1 MTLVDKNEEL
11 GKEYTSQL
19 QGKGL
24 RVQFVAADVTSWEAQ
39 VAAFKAAVK
48 FHPDSVLDIVV
59 ANAGMFSEPFVAP
72 DESPISLDQDP
83 PRPET
88 TPWEVNTIGFS
99 FTAKLAQLYFE
110 LPSEK
115 PAAKPKCLILVSC
128 IAAYV
133 DFPVVAAYTSSKYGA
148 RGFFKNM
155 RGIFSSR
162 GHRVNLIAPWIYDT
176 PMAAGVIPLLEAVDA
191 PVSDIGLMS
200 NAAVKLVEDD
210 TINGECDVIAT

>member
-1 MTLVDKNEEL
+1 MTLVDKNTKL
-11 GKEYTSQL
+11 GEQYTTQL
-19 QGKGL
+19 REKGL

-39 VAAFKAAVK
+39 VAAFKAAI
-48 FHPDSVLDIVV
+48 FFDPDRVLDIVV
-59 ANAGMFSEPFVAP
+59 ANAGLFSEPFIAP
-72 DESPISLDQDP
+72 DEAPITFDQDP
-83 PRPET
+83 PKPDT
-88 TPWEVNTIGFS
+88 APWEVNTIGLS

-115 PAAKPKCLILVSC
+115 PAPKPKSLILVSS

-176 PMAAGVIPLLEAVDA
+176 PMAAGIIPLLEAVGA
-191 PVSDIGLMS
+191 PVSDINLMS
-200 NAAVKLVEDD
+200 QAVLRLADDD
-210 TINGECDVIAT
+210 TICGE